1 MKKEKEKTGKSTAKR
16 QKIDLLKTGEAT
28 NREKKVLATFIK
40 QRKRGQNDNQN
51 NLRGI
56 PKNKRY
62 KNTRLRNL

>member
-40 QRKRGQNDNQN
+40 
-51 NLRGI
+51 
-56 PKNKRY
+56 
-62 KNTRLRNL
+62 